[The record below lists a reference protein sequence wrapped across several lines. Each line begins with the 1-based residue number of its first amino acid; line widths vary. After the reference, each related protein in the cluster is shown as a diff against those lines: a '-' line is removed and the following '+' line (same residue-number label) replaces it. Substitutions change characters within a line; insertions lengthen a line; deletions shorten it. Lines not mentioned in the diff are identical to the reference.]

1 MVKFDM
7 IDTVQM
13 GIRKIFDIQRNR
25 YFPLPDYDLS
35 TPQMVVVTVYG
46 KVLDENYTRLI
57 FSRDDLDLDIVFLL
71 DRVQK
76 KQPLEKEQYQML
88 KKLGLVEGKIPN
100 VYVSATIAE
109 ITDGKAQYIK
119 NKAMDDQFY
128 KKMVTD
134 YLKKWGKGT
143 KSDFVKLLGDKLP
156 DILDEKQKIKKVSN
170 LLAAMSR
177 AECIE
182 YLDKNQRTGS
192 WTLTK
197 KSN

>member
-1 MVKFDM
+1 M

-35 TPQMVVVTVYG
+35 TPQMVVVTIYG

-119 NKAMDDQFY
+119 NKAMDDQYY
-128 KKMVTD
+128 KDMIVN
-134 YLKKWGKGT
+134 YLQEFGSGT
-143 KSDFVKLLGDKLP
+143 RADFIGLLGIKMSDV
-156 DILDEKQKIKKVSN
+156 LDNKQKDNKVRY
-170 LLAAMSR
+170 LLTAMHKNGL
-177 AECIE
+177 IE
-182 YLDKNQRTGS
+182 RTSENKRTGS
-192 WTLTK
+192 WRLAEK
-197 KSN
+197 K